1 MSGPIPEIS
10 TVCYVGAGTMG
21 CVNALVAAVS
31 GYDVVLYDVDSS
43 SLEQVAERQRGFA
56 EHMVAI
62 GYCDADDVP
71 AALARV
77 RTTFDAA
84 DAARDAD
91 LVSESVVERIDVKR
105 DVHAQFDQLCPPA
118 TILTT
123 NTSSMLVSELEGA
136 VGRRDRF
143 AALHSH
149 LGSPLYDIVS
159 GTETSPETVDVLR
172 RYVVSLG
179 GVPLVLHR
187 EYRGYVVN
195 GLIGGLILTALQL
208 LVRGVAT
215 VESVDRAWMS
225 HQSAPIGPFGLL
237 DLFGLDVVADNLRNA
252 TDTADRQS
260 RRAEVLLL
268 IDEMIAAGRIGM
280 KTGNGFY
287 DYPDPAFQQ
296 LGFLDDR
303 QAASDDTSEVHRRL
317 ATAVIH
323 RAALLAA
330 DDVAD
335 ADDIDNAWIAA
346 MGLAAG
352 PFALLDQFDPDD
364 FAAALSEQATAD
376 LISTG
381 DADSVEAYAHTRRNA
396 PTTTDRTEP

>member
-1 MSGPIPEIS
+1 M
-10 TVCYVGAGTMG
+10 
-21 CVNALVAAVS
+21 
-31 GYDVVLYDVDSS
+31 
-43 SLEQVAERQRGFA
+43 
-56 EHMVAI
+56 
-62 GYCDADDVP
+62 
-71 AALARV
+71 
-77 RTTFDAA
+77 
-84 DAARDAD
+84 
-91 LVSESVVERIDVKR
+91 
-105 DVHAQFDQLCPPA
+105 
-118 TILTT
+118 
-123 NTSSMLVSELEGA
+123 
-136 VGRRDRF
+136 
-143 AALHSH
+143 
-149 LGSPLYDIVS
+149 
-159 GTETSPETVDVLR
+159 LR